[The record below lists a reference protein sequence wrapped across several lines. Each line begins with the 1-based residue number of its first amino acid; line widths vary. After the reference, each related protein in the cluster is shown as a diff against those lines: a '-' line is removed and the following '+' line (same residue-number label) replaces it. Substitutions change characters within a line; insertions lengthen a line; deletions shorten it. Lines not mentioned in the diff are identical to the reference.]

1 MAASHAKA
9 GEYRQAAAFATRAI
23 EAARGQRLPELADP
37 LGALRVEPSAS
48 ERVAVR
54 HGDLLLEPEGQLLL
68 DFALAPGDERPVVSL
83 DAVAKESEPVP
94 GPDDA
99 SACFELGCRLDVD
112 PRTYKEAIVAY
123 WLEAMTRFEWVVQ
136 TAPHS
141 VFDVADGADAGTGR
155 VLAQETFK
163 RADGV
168 MGGLIAIYHDRY
180 VRTGDGWRFA
190 ARKLEIRHFE

>member
-1 MAASHAKA
+1 M
-9 GEYRQAAAFATRAI
+9 T
-23 EAARGQRLPELADP
+23 
-37 LGALRVEPSAS
+37 
-48 ERVAVR
+48 
-54 HGDLLLEPEGQLLL
+54 
-68 DFALAPGDERPVVSL
+68 VSQQ
-83 DAVAKESEPVP
+83 DH
-94 GPDDA
+94 
-99 SACFELGCRLDVD
+99 FELSRLVEAYCDGVINKDEATWSATWADDGEWQMRGD
-112 PRTYKEAIVAY
+112 PIIGKEAIVAY